1 MQKKLIFLVDRIM
14 DSKLLLYLKEDR
26 VMLLIFLVKIWLR
39 PPSTAYILGC
49 YCC

>member
-14 DSKLLLYLKEDR
+14 VSKLLLYLKEDR

-39 PPSTAYILGC
+39 LPSTAYISGC
-49 YCC
+49 